1 METIDARP
9 RVRVPRTARV
19 DEVVQIRTLIN
30 HPMENGHRVDA
41 EGNTVPRHIINRFVC
56 TFNSQ
61 TVVEIDIE
69 PSLSADPFIEF
80 EARVSE
86 SGTFQF
92 AWFDDNG
99 DMYQA
104 SGNIEVS

>member
-1 METIDARP
+1 MEKIDARP
-9 RVRVPRTARV
+9 RVRVPRSARV
-19 DEVVQIRTLIN
+19 DEIVQIRTLIN
-30 HPMENGHRVDA
+30 HPMENGHRIGAD
-41 EGNTVPRHIINRFVC
+41 GTVLPRHIVNRFVC

-61 TVVEIDIE
+61 TVIEIDIE
-69 PSLSADPFIEF
+69 PSLSADPYIEF
-80 EARVSE
+80 EARVPE

-104 SGNIEVS
+104 SGDIEVS

>member
-1 METIDARP
+1 MEKIDARP
-9 RVRVPRTARV
+9 RVRVPRTASV
-19 DEVVQIRTLIN
+19 GEVVQIRTLIN
-30 HPMENGHRVDA
+30 HPMENGHRLDTSGA
-41 EGNTVPRHIINRFVC
+41 TVPRHIVNRFVC

-80 EARVSE
+80 EARVTE

-104 SGNIEVS
+104 SGDIVVS